1 MFLYK
6 VDSKKEK
13 LENFKVAISSTV
25 KSLSNSSKIEVSFG
39 NQISKTDQKLIK
51 LPDLNSLNNNVNY
64 GEIRAIADSKSLMV
78 RFSDEK
84 IFKYY
89 EPEGSI
95 SKRLYKISEK
105 IRCEKI
111 GSSYFK
117 GVKNNIEEFYKKRI
131 SNLDLKSSED
141 KIVESFE
148 NFLRIKFLDL
158 KNDKETEKKLKSS
171 KKDLSNQFTSKIA
184 QLKEL
189 ALDQDK
195 FNSIISQLISD
206 MSLDEN
212 IDDEEKRDD
221 VNEKNDKQSKPQN
234 NEQKTKEKEEE
245 NEEMSIESGVPDLE
259 NESKESD
266 ALDEELSLIHI

>member
-25 KSLSNSSKIEVSFG
+25 KSLSNSPKIEVSFG
-39 NQISKTDQKLIK
+39 NQISKTDKKLIK
-51 LPDLNSLNNNVNY
+51 LPDLNSLNNKINY

-89 EPEGSI
+89 EPEGNI

-111 GSSYFK
+111 GSNYFK

-131 SNLDLKSSED
+131 SELDL
-141 KIVESFE
+141 
-148 NFLRIKFLDL
+148 
-158 KNDKETEKKLKSS
+158 
-171 KKDLSNQFTSKIA
+171 
-184 QLKEL
+184 
-189 ALDQDK
+189 
-195 FNSIISQLISD
+195 
-206 MSLDEN
+206 
-212 IDDEEKRDD
+212 
-221 VNEKNDKQSKPQN
+221 
-234 NEQKTKEKEEE
+234 
-245 NEEMSIESGVPDLE
+245 
-259 NESKESD
+259 
-266 ALDEELSLIHI
+266 

>member
-25 KSLSNSSKIEVSFG
+25 KSLSNSPKIEVSFG

-51 LPDLNSLNNNVNY
+51 LPDLNSLNNKLNY
-64 GEIRAIADSKSLMV
+64 EEIRAIADSKSLMV

-84 IFKYY
+84 IFKNY
-89 EPEGSI
+89 EPEGNI

-131 SNLDLKSSED
+131 SELDLKSSED

-148 NFLRIKFLDL
+148 NFLRIKFLDF
-158 KNDKETEKKLKSS
+158 KNDKE
-171 KKDLSNQFTSKIA
+171 I
-184 QLKEL
+184 
-189 ALDQDK
+189 
-195 FNSIISQLISD
+195 
-206 MSLDEN
+206 
-212 IDDEEKRDD
+212 
-221 VNEKNDKQSKPQN
+221 
-234 NEQKTKEKEEE
+234 
-245 NEEMSIESGVPDLE
+245 
-259 NESKESD
+259 
-266 ALDEELSLIHI
+266 

>member
-6 VDSKKEK
+6 VNSKKEK

-25 KSLSNSSKIEVSFG
+25 KSLSNYPKIEVSFG

-51 LPDLNSLNNNVNY
+51 LPDLNSLDNKLNY
-64 GEIRAIADSKSLMV
+64 EEVRAVADTKSLMV

-84 IFKYY
+84 IFKNY
-89 EPEGSI
+89 EPEGNV

-131 SNLDLKSSED
+131 SELDLKSSED

-158 KNDKETEKKLKSS
+158 KNDKKIEKKFKSF
-171 KKDLSNQFTSKIA
+171 KKDLNDQFKSKIGE
-184 QLKEL
+184 LKEL
-189 ALDQDK
+189 TLDQDK
-195 FNSIISQLISD
+195 FNSTISQLISN

-212 IDDEEKRDD
+212 IDDEEKRDEEND
-221 VNEKNDKQSKPQN
+221 SNDKKSKPQN
-234 NEQKTKEKEEE
+234 NEQKTIDKEEKNGPRMGFFISFFGV
-245 NEEMSIESGVPDLE
+245 NETI
-259 NESKESD
+259 N
-266 ALDEELSLIHI
+266 LINGRIN